1 MFPCYLSPLMY
12 SSVIALLPATSQP
25 ATSHYSLP
33 WASYQQIFLR
43 LHETFLASN
52 PTQVSTWVE
61 ELGSCWS
68 LLGSSKTKSWDLS
81 EGLGGAAEHL
91 PWVSAAE
98 RDFCACFL
106 LLSPAY
112 SSKPVLWC
120 TLNDFPPK
128 VFPTWH
134 HGRLRTSWH
143 AQPSSVL
150 CHLPAGPHH
159 HHPAVLFE

>member
-12 SSVIALLPATSQP
+12 SSVIALLP

-81 EGLGGAAEHL
+81 ESLGDAAEPL

-98 RDFCACFL
+98 RDFVLVFYSL
-106 LLSPAY
+106 VQPTPLNLFSGVHPMISLQKYSP
-112 SSKPVLWC
+112 
-120 TLNDFPPK
+120 
-128 VFPTWH
+128 
-134 HGRLRTSWH
+134 HGIM
-143 AQPSSVL
+143 
-150 CHLPAGPHH
+150 AG
-159 HHPAVLFE
+159 